1 MVTFVVEAALMGL
14 AIGANGAN
22 IQAAR
27 QIKGWSYEFSTWPK
41 SNNCRI

>member
-1 MVTFVVEAALMGL
+1 MVSFKVDAPLMGL

-27 QIKGWSYEFSTWPK
+27 QIKGLSCSELK
-41 SNNCRI
+41 